1 MEQLRAEL
9 SHLLGEKLS
18 RVECVS
24 EKVDTALWSLYDG
37 QGNPMPLMAR
47 SFSSPGVARQLA
59 WKMSMLARE
68 GTVRMPTVYG
78 VMTHEE
84 HPGPDVLL
92 IERLRGVPVEAPA
105 RTPERW
111 EQLKDQ
117 IVEALLA
124 WHRQDSRGL
133 VGPVDSTQEN
143 LWPLWYRQRVEVL
156 WGTLNQFNN
165 TGLTMQDKRIL
176 FRTRECLS
184 ALFDG
189 FNDNCVLIH
198 GNFTLRSM
206 LKDSRSDQLLAM
218 LGPGIMLWAP
228 REYELFRLS
237 DSGAAE
243 GLLWHYL
250 QRAPV
255 AEAFLWRRWLY
266 LLWDEVAQLVNTGR
280 FNRANF
286 DLAAKSL
293 LPWLA

>member
-18 RVECVS
+18 RVECVN
-24 EKVDTALWSLYDG
+24 EKADTALWSLYDS

-47 SFSSPGVARQLA
+47 SFTSPGVARQLA
-59 WKMSMLARE
+59 WKMSMLARQ

-105 RTPERW
+105 RSPERW

-117 IVEALLA
+117 IVEALLG
-124 WHRQDSRGL
+124 WHRQDSGGL

-176 FRTRECLS
+176 FRTRECLP

-189 FNDNCVLIH
+189 FNDNCVLVH

-206 LKDSRSDQLLAM
+206 LKDPLSDQLLAM
-218 LGPGIMLWAP
+218 VGPGIMLWAP

-286 DLAAKSL
+286 DLATKSL

>member
-24 EKVDTALWSLYDG
+24 EKTDSSLWSLYDA
-37 QGNPMPLMAR
+37 QGHPMPLLAR
-47 SFSSPGVARQLA
+47 SFTTPGLAQQMA
-59 WKMSMLARE
+59 WKISTLARS
-68 GTVRMPTVYG
+68 GTVRMPVVYG
-78 VMTHEE
+78 VLTHEE
-84 HPGPDVLL
+84 HPGPDILL
-92 IERLRGVPVEAPA
+92 LERLRGVPVEAPA
-105 RTPERW
+105 RTPDRW

-117 IVEALLA
+117 IVEGLLA
-124 WHRQDSRGL
+124 WHRQDSGGC
-133 VGPVDSTQEN
+133 VGTVDSTQEN
-143 LWPLWYRQRVEVL
+143 LWPLWYRQRVEML
-156 WGTLNQFNN
+156 WSTLNLYHN

-176 FRTRECLS
+176 FRTRECLP

-189 FNDNCVLIH
+189 FNDNCVMVH

-218 LGPGIMLWAP
+218 VGPGIMLWAP

-237 DSGAAE
+237 ESGLAE

-255 AEAFLWRRWLY
+255 SESFLWRRWLY

-286 DLAAKSL
+286 DLASKSL

>member
-18 RVECVS
+18 RVECVN
-24 EKVDTALWSLYDG
+24 EKADTALWSLYDS

-47 SFSSPGVARQLA
+47 SFTSPGVARQLA
-59 WKMSMLARE
+59 WKMSMLARQ

-105 RTPERW
+105 RSPERW

-117 IVEALLA
+117 IVEALLLA
-124 WHRQDSRGL
+124 QTRQRWARR
-133 VGPVDSTQEN
+133 PVDSTQEN

-176 FRTRECLS
+176 FRTRECLP

-189 FNDNCVLIH
+189 FNDNCVLVH

-206 LKDSRSDQLLAM
+206 LKDPRSDQLLAM
-218 LGPGIMLWAP
+218 VGPGIMLWAP

-286 DLAAKSL
+286 DLATKSL